1 LIGQIR
7 SATPM
12 TQLFDDDICDVEEIE
27 SGLIDLKAFVIEGH
41 ESPIGRASKKLLAM
55 RRATDGRA
63 KTPDRPPREKRW
75 LGDRQSADGTYGAG
89 VMSERPLRVRTA
101 EPMRRQG
108 VIRFEMPEDTLP
120 ADHCARLIWRVL
132 GTLDLSEFT
141 AAAKAVDG
149 RAGRDLLSPTM
160 MLTLWLYAISIGV
173 GSAREIARR
182 TKSDEAFR
190 WIVGDKEVGHA
201 ALSSF
206 RVGHWTALEKLM
218 TDVLG
223 VLLHKGLVSLDRVAQ
238 DGTRVRASA
247 SAPSFRREATLL
259 ECREQAALHVKA
271 VLADP
276 DPEATEGEKLARIAA
291 ALDYQRRVEAAIA
304 TVQALRDD
312 GKEEP
317 RASTTDTD
325 ARVMKMP
332 DGGFRPG
339 YNIQLATAGSEL
351 GGPRTIVGLL
361 VTNTGSD
368 LGSVTPMLEDIKAR
382 TGKLPGQLLADA
394 NHAKH
399 SCIEAATRAGVEPII
414 AIPKREQRATKPV
427 SPEVEAWRERMKTDE
442 GKRAYRARA
451 ALCELSNA
459 HLKCHHG
466 TAAVL
471 VRGLAKVTCVA
482 LLGAIAANVLAHAT
496 AWLA

>member
-1 LIGQIR
+1 MRKQGIIG
-7 SATPM
+7 
-12 TQLFDDDICDVEEIE
+12 
-27 SGLIDLKAFVIEGH
+27 
-41 ESPIGRASKKLLAM
+41 
-55 RRATDGRA
+55 
-63 KTPDRPPREKRW
+63 
-75 LGDRQSADGTYGAG
+75 
-89 VMSERPLRVRTA
+89 
-101 EPMRRQG
+101 
-108 VIRFEMPEDTLP
+108 FEMPEDTLP
-120 ADHCARLIWRVL
+120 EDHRARLIWRVVQ
-132 GTLDLSEFT
+132 TLDLSAFT
-141 AAAKAVDG
+141 AKAKAVQG
-149 RAGRDLLSPTM
+149 QVGRDVLSPAM
-160 MLTLWLYAISIGV
+160 LLTLWLYAISIGI

-182 TKSDEAFR
+182 TKSDDAFR

-201 ALSSF
+201 TLSAF

-223 VLLHKGLVSLDRVAQ
+223 VLLHKSLVSLDRVAQ

-259 ECREQAALHVKA
+259 DCREQAALHVKA

-276 DPEATEGEKLARIAA
+276 DPEATEAEALARIAA
-291 ALDYQRRVEAAIA
+291 ALDYQERVEAAIA
-304 TVQALRDD
+304 TVQALRDE

-317 RASTTDTD
+317 RASTTDAD

-368 LGSVTPMLEDIKAR
+368 MGSVTPMLEDIKAR
-382 TGKLPGQLLADA
+382 TGQLPSQLLADA

-399 SCIEAATRAGVEPII
+399 SCVEAATRAGVEVLI
-414 AIPKREQRATKPV
+414 AIPKREQCATTPV
-427 SPEVEAWRERMKTDE
+427 SPEVEAWRERMETDE
-442 GKRAYRARA
+442 AKRAYRARA
-451 ALCELSNA
+451 GLCELSNA
-459 HLKCHHG
+459 HLKDHHG
-466 TAAVL
+466 TASVI

-482 LLGAIAANVLAHAT
+482 LLGAIAANIVAHAS